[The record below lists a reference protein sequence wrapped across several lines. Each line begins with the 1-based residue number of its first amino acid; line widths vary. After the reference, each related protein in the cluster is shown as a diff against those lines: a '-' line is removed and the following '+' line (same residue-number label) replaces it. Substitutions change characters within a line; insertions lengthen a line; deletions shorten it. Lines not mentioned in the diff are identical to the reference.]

1 MSSQHDL
8 FQSTDIVEQQF
19 TLPDGELRLIERW
32 LDIAEAERLFAV
44 LSATIA
50 WDQSTIRLYGRPVKI
65 PRLNAWYG
73 DSGAGYSYSGTRFE
87 PRPWTAELSQIKS
100 RLEQATGAQFNSVLC
115 NLYRDGNDSVA
126 WHSDD
131 EPELGEN
138 PLIASLSMGETR
150 RFLLKHRRNREL
162 DTLSLPLESGS
173 LLVMSGALQHHWLHA
188 LPKSTRPLGPRIN
201 LTFRQVKP
209 AFVC

>member
-8 FQSTDIVEQQF
+8 FQTTDAVEQLF
-19 TLPDGELRLIERW
+19 NVPDGELRLLERW
-32 LDIAEAERLFAV
+32 LDIPEAERLFDV
-44 LSATIA
+44 LSSTIA

-87 PRPWTAELSQIKS
+87 PRPWTTELAQLKSQ
-100 RLEQATGAQFNSVLC
+100 LEQATGARFNSVLC

-138 PLIASLSMGETR
+138 PVIASLSLGETR
-150 RFLLKHRRNREL
+150 RFLLKHRRNRQL
-162 DTLSLPLESGS
+162 DTLSLPLRSGS
-173 LLVMSGALQHHWLHA
+173 LLLMSGALQHHWVHA
-188 LPKSTRPLGPRIN
+188 LPKSTRLLGPRIN
-201 LTFRQVKP
+201 LTFRYVQSVYSR
-209 AFVC
+209 